1 MGIRFFILARVAP
14 VFTNKGV
21 AAALRKNVPIVLI
34 DHGFDVA
41 MVVSLAADEIEK
53 ETTCKGRE
61 NIERNMKMMIIEI
74 LEQRKATKC

>member
-1 MGIRFFILARVAP
+1 MGIRFFILARLAP
-14 VFTNKGV
+14 IFTNKGV
-21 AAALRKNVPIVLI
+21 AVALRKNVPIVLV

-61 NIERNMKMMIIEI
+61 NIERNMKAMIIEI
-74 LEQRKATKC
+74 LERKKNANL